1 MPATLFR
8 RIHGKIPLMAQRGSR
23 IPLDD
28 DAIDIDL
35 ADLPTDEELE
45 DAQISSGP
53 AIPATSY
60 QGTSDGQQEISPLG
74 LLQLWV
80 VLVTLFY
87 FIVGWTVGLAMAFL
101 GPAQLGFAVLS
112 HPSFYL
118 LVLFWPITI
127 WQLFWNQF

>member
-1 MPATLFR
+1 
-8 RIHGKIPLMAQRGSR
+8 MARSGSR

-45 DAQISSGP
+45 DAQITPAQSGP
-53 AIPATSY
+53 SPVRNASH
-60 QGTSDGQQEISPLG
+60 DGPQEISPLG
-74 LLQLWV
+74 LFQLWV
-80 VLVTLFY
+80 VLVTLIY
-87 FIVGWTVGLAMAFL
+87 FIIGWTVGLAMAFM
-101 GPAQLGFAVLS
+101 GSAQLGFSVLS

>member
-1 MPATLFR
+1 
-8 RIHGKIPLMAQRGSR
+8 MAQRGSR

-35 ADLPTDEELE
+35 ADLPTDEELD
-45 DAQISSGP
+45 DAQITQGSSAP
-53 AIPATSY
+53 ANMHYVAQASH
-60 QGTSDGQQEISPLG
+60 QDISPLG

-80 VLVTLFY
+80 VLVTLVY
-87 FIVGWTVGLAMAFL
+87 FITGWTVGLAMAFM
-101 GPAQLGFAVLS
+101 GSAQLGFAALS